1 MHRSRLLA
9 YSGFLFD
16 LNAPL
21 IDIILLFL
29 PVLNE
34 ITTMSHD
41 DDFDLFQQMMG
52 DVKPI
57 TQDTAEHKKVHQV
70 TEAQLAKREAAIWLT
85 EDDPEYLS
93 LDHAEMLKP
102 EDFVEFKR
110 DGVQDGVYRKLRLGK
125 YPIQARLDL
134 HRKTLKEA
142 RDEVVKFLKQCLSM
156 DIRTVVIVH
165 GRGER
170 SNPPALM
177 KSFVSSWLQ
186 QIREVQCVHSAQR
199 FHGGTG
205 AVYVL
210 LRKSAEKKLE
220 TRERHQK
227 RLG

>member
-1 MHRSRLLA
+1 
-9 YSGFLFD
+9 
-16 LNAPL
+16 
-21 IDIILLFL
+21 
-29 PVLNE
+29 
-34 ITTMSHD
+34 MSHD
-41 DDFDLFQQMMG
+41 DDFALFQQMMG
-52 DVKPI
+52 DVKPLA
-57 TQDTAEHKKVHQV
+57 QDTAEHKKQHQV
-70 TEAQLAKREAAIWLT
+70 TDAQLAKREAAIWLT

-93 LDHAEMLKP
+93 IDHAPMLKP
-102 EDFVEFKR
+102 EDIIEFKR
-110 DGVQDGVYRKLRLGK
+110 DGVQEGVYRKLRLGK

-134 HRKTLKEA
+134 HRRTLKEA
-142 RDEVVKFLKQCLSM
+142 RDEVIKFLKQCIQM

-177 KSFVSSWLQ
+177 KSYVAQWLQ
-186 QIREVQCVHSAQR
+186 QIRDVQCVHSAQR

-205 AVYVL
+205 AVYVM

>member
-1 MHRSRLLA
+1 
-9 YSGFLFD
+9 
-16 LNAPL
+16 
-21 IDIILLFL
+21 
-29 PVLNE
+29 
-34 ITTMSHD
+34 MSHD
-41 DDFDLFQQMMG
+41 DDLELFQQMMG

-57 TQDTAEHKKVHQV
+57 HNDLVELNKKHQA
-70 TEAQLAKREAAIWLT
+70 TESQLAKREAAMWLA
-85 EDDPEYLS
+85 DDNPEHLS
-93 LDHAEMLKP
+93 VDHAPMIKP
-102 EDFVEFKR
+102 EDIIEFKR
-110 DGVQDGVYRKLRLGK
+110 DGVQDGVYKKLRLGK

-142 RDEVVKFLKQCLSM
+142 RDEVVKFLKQCMSM

-177 KSFVSSWLQ
+177 KSYVANWLT
-186 QIREVQCVHSAQR
+186 QIREVQCAHSAQR

-210 LRKSAEKKLE
+210 LRKSNDQKIE

-227 RLG
+227 RMG

>member
-1 MHRSRLLA
+1 
-9 YSGFLFD
+9 
-16 LNAPL
+16 
-21 IDIILLFL
+21 
-29 PVLNE
+29 
-34 ITTMSHD
+34 MSQD
-41 DDFDLFQQMMG
+41 NDFNLFQQMMG

-57 TQDTAEHKKVHQV
+57 DQDTAEHKKVHQV
-70 TEAQLAKREAAIWLT
+70 TDAQLAKREAAIWLT
-85 EDDPEYLS
+85 EDDPDYLS
-93 LDHAEMLKP
+93 IDHAEMLKP
-102 EDFVEFKR
+102 DDFIEFKR

-142 RDEVVKFLKQCLSM
+142 RDEVVKFLKQCIEM

-170 SNPPALM
+170 SHPPALM
-177 KSFVSSWLQ
+177 KSFVASWLQ

-199 FHGGTG
+199 FHGGSG

-210 LRKSAEKKLE
+210 LRKSAEKKME

>member
-1 MHRSRLLA
+1 
-9 YSGFLFD
+9 
-16 LNAPL
+16 
-21 IDIILLFL
+21 
-29 PVLNE
+29 
-34 ITTMSHD
+34 MSHD
-41 DDFDLFQQMMG
+41 DDFGLFQQMMG
-52 DVKPI
+52 DVKPLEH
-57 TQDTAEHKKVHQV
+57 DTTEYRKKHQV
-70 TEAQLAKREAAIWLT
+70 TDAQLAKREAAIWLA

-93 LDHAEMLKP
+93 VDHADMIKP
-102 EDFVEFKR
+102 DDIIEFKR

-125 YPIQARLDL
+125 YPLQARLDL

-142 RDEVVKFLKQCLSM
+142 RDEVVKFLKQCMQM

-165 GRGER
+165 GRGEK

-177 KSFVSSWLQ
+177 KSFVAQWLQ
-186 QIREVQCVHSAQR
+186 QIRDVQCVHSAQR

-205 AVYVL
+205 AVYVM

>member
-1 MHRSRLLA
+1 
-9 YSGFLFD
+9 
-16 LNAPL
+16 
-21 IDIILLFL
+21 
-29 PVLNE
+29 
-34 ITTMSHD
+34 MSQD
-41 DDFDLFQQMMG
+41 DDFGLFQQMMG

-57 TQDTAEHKKVHQV
+57 KQDTTEHKKNHQV
-70 TEAQLAKREAAIWLT
+70 TDAQLAKREAAIWLT

-93 LDHAEMLKP
+93 IDHAEMIKP
-102 EDFVEFKR
+102 DDIIEFKR
-110 DGVQDGVYRKLRLGK
+110 DGVQDGVYKKLRLAK

-134 HRKTLKEA
+134 HKRTLEQA
-142 RDEVVKFLKQCLSM
+142 RDEVVKFLKQCMRM

-165 GRGER
+165 GKGER

-177 KSFVSSWLQ
+177 KSFVAQWLM
-186 QIREVQCVHSAQR
+186 QIKEVQCVHSAQR

-210 LRKSAEKKLE
+210 LRKSAEKKIE